1 MRNGKG
7 KEYDSK
13 GKLKIVGE
21 YKDDILNG
29 KVKEYNNKG
38 KLIFD
43 GEYKDGNKWREK
55 ADEDCDFD
63 LVSRIGVQE
72 YFKGEYLNGKK
83 WNGKAKEYRD
93 IHLGPG
99 VANFITIVTFEGEYI
114 NGKKKGKGEKYE
126 YKTGKRHEVIFDG
139 ENDNDDDY
147 IYDYD
152 YIDDIEGNYYVIES
166 LSNTNDE

>member
-1 MRNGKG
+1 MEKEKNGKLIFEGQFKNEMRNGKG

-43 GEYKDGNKWREK
+43 GEYKDGNKWKGK

-63 LVSRIGVQE
+63 LVSRI
-72 YFKGEYLNGKK
+72 
-83 WNGKAKEYRD
+83 
-93 IHLGPG
+93 
-99 VANFITIVTFEGEYI
+99 
-114 NGKKKGKGEKYE
+114 
-126 YKTGKRHEVIFDG
+126 
-139 ENDNDDDY
+139 
-147 IYDYD
+147 
-152 YIDDIEGNYYVIES
+152 
-166 LSNTNDE
+166 